1 MKDKNHMTISM
12 DAGKALDKIQQTFI
26 IKTLN
31 KVGIEEMYLKI
42 IKVIYDK
49 STANTI
55 LNDEELKAFFLRS
68 VTIQWCPLSPY
79 LFNILLEVIDTAIRQ
94 GKKR

>member
-1 MKDKNHMTISM
+1 MIYHINKMKDKNHMTISM

-68 VTIQWCPLSPY
+68 VTIQ
-79 LFNILLEVIDTAIRQ
+79 
-94 GKKR
+94 